1 MAAALIATNK
11 FGSRSNSILNCVPIF
26 FNAPFQFQMG
36 DYLVVVFIVA
46 DVFGKI
52 FFLLFTSLKQFLL
65 RDYGRCKFFMIF
77 FLLFEDFEHI

>member
-52 FFLLFTSLKQFLL
+52 FLSAVN
-65 RDYGRCKFFMIF
+65 FFEANS
-77 FLLFEDFEHI
+77 FERLWEV